1 MTIYFIKLL
10 KKRSDDIK
18 MPSGSLK
25 TVHKPCAMKE
35 AIGNHSEKTFSNDNA
50 EELKITSA
58 APQKKGPTDR

>member
-1 MTIYFIKLL
+1 
-10 KKRSDDIK
+10 